1 MLDVSF
7 GTFFY
12 LFMRLISFIIVCF
25 FVIISI
31 FSWDIKGFVYLVGLI
46 ITTGFFQLFKL
57 NSELFEGMVG
67 WLKPDQDKY
76 TNECVD
82 VFPTKLPINQIVIG
96 FTMAYLF
103 NTLVQ
108 NSYRNSSSSDPI
120 TYEYSPIVP
129 FFIVVF
135 VSDLLINTNILPA
148 GLSSTYCTGF
158 ATSMIL
164 YTISIGFGLAWS
176 QLISSTNNEAY
187 IFFTEYKKDVK
198 KCEVNNS
205 SKYKCKR
212 YLNGVL
218 QSK

>member
-12 LFMRLISFIIVCF
+12 LFMRLFSFIIVCF

-57 NSELFEGMVG
+57 TPQLFEGMSD
-67 WLKPDQDKY
+67 WLKPDQAKY
-76 TNECVD
+76 TKECVD
-82 VFPTKLPINQIVIG
+82 VFTTDLPINQIVIG

-108 NSYRNSSSSDPI
+108 NGYRNSSSSEPI
-120 TYEYSPIVP
+120 IYEYSPIVP

-135 VSDLLINTNILPA
+135 ISDLLINTNILPSE
-148 GLSSTYCTGF
+148 LSRTYCIGF

-187 IFFTEYKKDVK
+187 IFFTDYQKNVK
-198 KCEVNNS
+198 KCDVNS
-205 SKYKCKR
+205 STKYKCKR